1 MAVTE
6 ALAGLAARYVRH
18 APGTVGKAAL
28 VERRLNAHLRDH
40 PRRAVVEVRSGD
52 RFAVDTQDLIQR
64 YLYLFGAWEP
74 HLTGWLRRRLR
85 PGDCFVDV
93 GANIGVFSVLAA
105 RLVGERGRVVAVEAS
120 PDLHRR
126 LEHNARLNGLGNIRA
141 LNAAVSDRT
150 RTLTFTLASSRN
162 TGANSIVPY
171 DGPVESSFETEAR
184 TLPELLDPAEIAT
197 ARVIKIDVEG
207 AEGSVVRGLAPMLGA
222 LRPDAEFTVE
232 VAPERMARLGDRVDE
247 LLGVMRDAGFHTYR
261 LANDYAPGSY
271 PPALRGAP
279 RAPVRRR
286 GPVTGE
292 CDLIFS
298 RVDAERLP

>member
-141 LNAAVSDRT
+141 LNAAVSDRA